1 MKKKN
6 KLKINIESNEHLSPA
21 EYKIDFLSKTK
32 KTIEK
37 LEKIIELKKIDPSS
51 TENNKIINIKP
62 RKHKFKKK
70 KYFKKK
76 FYKKK
81 LN

>member
-6 KLKINIESNEHLSPA
+6 KLKINILSNEQLSPS
-21 EYKIDFLSKTK
+21 EYMIDFLSKTK

-37 LEKIIELKKIDPSS
+37 LEKIIELKKIISES
-51 TENNKIINIKP
+51 EKIDKITKIKP
-62 RKHKFKKK
+62 GKHKFKKK
-70 KYFKKK
+70 KFYKKK